1 MLFWVI
7 MLGAALYPLIPA
19 LMNYYHI
26 TSAAGHSTRISSGP
40 DDPTHAH
47 RPGLSASH
55 QNIGP
60 LLNNNCAGGSGYFSK
75 KVFWEENRKVTIQ
88 VQSWH
93 WIWNILYQW
102 LFYSTAYYSPLKLG
116 YNVIQGGIYPWPYP
130 IPGWAKL
137 LESGHLEISAVSS
150 VDGINTGQ
158 TLPVVGK
165 CL

>member
-1 MLFWVI
+1 MLHF
-7 MLGAALYPLIPA
+7 IPWS
-19 LMNYYHI
+19 LHWWTI
-26 TSAAGHSTRISSGP
+26 TILHPRP
-40 DDPTHAH
+40 DTA
-47 RPGLSASH
+47 PGLAVVQMTPHMRTDLASQPH
-55 QNIGP
+55 TRTSDHYWTTIA
-60 LLNNNCAGGSGYFSK
+60 LEAGGSGYFSK